1 MRDWLFLLGGLI
13 VWTIHFFG
21 IYALASI
28 LLDTMLTRGLVLLL
42 TLLCLAADS
51 AILIRA
57 WPRSREGDEEPEP
70 WNMRLA
76 ALGAALSAVA
86 VLWQGLPALLA

>member
-1 MRDWLFLLGGLI
+1 MRAWLFLFGGLI
-13 VWTIHFFG
+13 VWTVHCFG

-42 TLLCLAADS
+42 TLLCFAAD
-51 AILIRA
+51 AVILIRA
-57 WPRSREGDEEPEP
+57 WARSREGDEELRR

>member
-1 MRDWLFLLGGLI
+1 MRAWLFLLGGLI

-21 IYALASI
+21 IYAVASI
-28 LLDTMLTRGLVLLL
+28 LLDTLLSRALVLLL
-42 TLLCLAADS
+42 TMLCLGADAAS
-51 AILIRA
+51 LIRA
-57 WPRSREGDEEPEP
+57 LPRSRGGDAEPDR
-70 WNMRLA
+70 WNMKLA

>member
-1 MRDWLFLLGGLI
+1 MRAWLFLLGGLI

-21 IYALASI
+21 IYAVASI
-28 LLDTMLTRGLVLLL
+28 LLDTLLSRALVLLL
-42 TLLCLAADS
+42 TMLCLGADA

-57 WPRSREGDEEPEP
+57 LPRSRGGAAEPAR
-70 WNMRLA
+70 WTMKLA